1 VTANESKVTASA
13 TGLAIAIMA
22 GGKSSR
28 MGTDKAFVPLL
39 GKPLIEHVLAAVA
52 SLGDQLFVVT
62 NRPDDYA
69 YLGLPLQGDIYLD
82 QGPLGGLHTALHQV
96 TRPHVLIVACDM
108 PWLSRPLLE
117 HMVGLRGT
125 ADAVVPRWEAFPEPL
140 HAVYSRACL
149 PAVEG
154 NLQAGMRKMAAFY
167 DKIRVRYV
175 DREEIVRFD
184 PTGRSFANINTP
196 AELAAAA
203 GENGAD

>member
-1 VTANESKVTASA
+1 
-13 TGLAIAIMA
+13 
-22 GGKSSR
+22 

-39 GKPLIEHVLAAVA
+39 GKPLIEHVVAAVA

-62 NRPDDYA
+62 NRPGDYA
-69 YLGLPLQGDIYLD
+69 YLGLSLYSDIYPD
-82 QGPLGGLHTALHQV
+82 QGPLGGLHTALYHA

-117 HMVGLRGT
+117 HMVGLRAT
-125 ADAVVPRWEAFPEPL
+125 ADAIVPRWETFPEPL
-140 HAVYSRACL
+140 HAVYGRTCL
-149 PAVEG
+149 AAVEG
-154 NLQAGMRKMAAFY
+154 NLQAGIRKMAAFY
-167 DKIRVRYV
+167 DKVRVRYV

-203 GENGAD
+203 GERGAV